1 MGMYDSLKGNVGR
14 SLFLL
19 YKAIKHQTN
28 KGPVDVVTNEAKY
41 SLAEENLLREKI
53 DPTILVQNWFLRIFV
68 DFEIFLVIARKL
80 KRIVNLIRYYLTDL
94 FKLPL
99 CEVLR
104 STHSHFL
111 EYLPIVLML
120 NLHVPSVGPF

>member
-1 MGMYDSLKGNVGR
+1 MKLSKQLRSESVVERLLTNWLSMGMYDSLKGNVGR

-68 DFEIFLVIARKL
+68 NFEIFFSYCK
-80 KRIVNLIRYYLTDL
+80 KTKEN
-94 FKLPL
+94 
-99 CEVLR
+99 C
-104 STHSHFL
+104 
-111 EYLPIVLML
+111 
-120 NLHVPSVGPF
+120 